1 MARSVT
7 RAVVSRLGL
16 GIYDA
21 DRKILY
27 RAALKAAHSELN
39 DVEAGKS
46 LREQIQLHP
55 RGARSALSLL
65 GLTRD
70 EFASDRAYRLLEA
83 AIKNVS
89 VEPVRGEMT
98 DLFSREEKLGRLPLR
113 DAFASLEQL
122 EPALKSYEQVST
134 GAAHDRQTARHSIG
148 ALVGPTASNDD
159 PLIRSQLAL
168 SVASQFLAI
177 VLDGASNLG
186 DINTSYFSSPRKLVV
201 RSATLVGGSKVSSI

>member
-1 MARSVT
+1 MARTVA
-7 RAVVSRLGL
+7 RAVVSREGV

-21 DRKILY
+21 DRKILFCTFS
-27 RAALKAAHSELN
+27 KAAHWELN

-89 VEPVRGEMT
+89 VEPVRGAMT
-98 DLFSREEKLGRLPLR
+98 DLFSREEKLG
-113 DAFASLEQL
+113 
-122 EPALKSYEQVST
+122 
-134 GAAHDRQTARHSIG
+134 
-148 ALVGPTASNDD
+148 
-159 PLIRSQLAL
+159 
-168 SVASQFLAI
+168 
-177 VLDGASNLG
+177 
-186 DINTSYFSSPRKLVV
+186 
-201 RSATLVGGSKVSSI
+201 